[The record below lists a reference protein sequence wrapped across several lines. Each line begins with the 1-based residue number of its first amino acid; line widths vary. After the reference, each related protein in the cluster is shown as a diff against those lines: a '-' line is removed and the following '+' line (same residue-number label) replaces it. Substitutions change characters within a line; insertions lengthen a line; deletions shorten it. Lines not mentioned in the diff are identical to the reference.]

1 MDGNDIKLNIK
12 KWDEK
17 LKNHEI
23 IDVEE
28 IKKLEKDLASSD
40 LNNTTKN
47 DLANKLITLRI
58 KALNV
63 IKLKTSTET
72 DRITYWQVFHD
83 DMMQIEGIDKIHDLI
98 TLIDKHKDNLIKRE
112 EIQEI
117 EKLYADCLPIAH
129 KKLNPI
135 ELNRLIKEV
144 NKKIKLFN
152 NRVNRILEDDFGSW
166 IKQLRLEKGYSLK
179 ELEKR
184 SGVTS
189 GYIHRLENGSRK
201 TPSVPVAESLALG
214 LGVNPRDFL
223 TKLNLSSTNHSDVN
237 LSITELLA
245 LSHFTINGVQVD
257 RNQKSKLI
265 ELLNLIISSEPATS
279 FNDGINIMN
288 KVNEFQKSLLNNE

>member
-1 MDGNDIKLNIK
+1 MEGTDIKLIIK
-12 KWDEK
+12 QLEEK
-17 LKNHEI
+17 LKNNETV
-23 IDVEE
+23 DVEE
-28 IKKLEKDLASSD
+28 IKKLEKQVACSEF
-40 LNNTTKN
+40 NNTVKN
-47 DLANKLITLRI
+47 DLSNKLIALRI

-63 IKLKTSTET
+63 IKLKTTTET
-72 DRITYWQVFHD
+72 DRITYWQVFYE
-83 DMMQIEGIDKIHDLI
+83 DMMQIKNIDKIHDLI

-117 EKLYADCLPIAH
+117 EQLYADCLPIAH
-129 KKLNPI
+129 EKLNQI
-135 ELNRLIKEV
+135 ELNRFIKEV

-214 LGVNPRDFL
+214 LGVNPREFL
-223 TKLNLSSTNHSDVN
+223 AKLNLSSTNNDVE
-237 LSITELLA
+237 LSVTELLA

-265 ELLNLIISSEPATS
+265 DVLNLIISSEPSTS
-279 FNDGINIMN
+279 FSDGINIMN
-288 KVNEFQKSLLNNE
+288 KINEFQKSLLDNE